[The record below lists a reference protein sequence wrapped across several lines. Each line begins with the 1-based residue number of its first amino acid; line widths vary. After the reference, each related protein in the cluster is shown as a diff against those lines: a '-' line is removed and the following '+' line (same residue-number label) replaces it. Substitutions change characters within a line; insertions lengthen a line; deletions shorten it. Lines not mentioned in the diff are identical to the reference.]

1 MKKNVNKLFL
11 LMIGLGLL
19 AACDTDADT
28 NGSGDTS
35 SSTSDSF
42 VYSTETSMSDM
53 TDTEV
58 AFIDSKIAV
67 LQDNVDHFQT
77 NGEVQN
83 AEVIYATLQEVY
95 EYNLTPEQ
103 ETQITEVVSQ
113 LPPEFI
119 DYQMGLLMSK
129 NNE

>member
-1 MKKNVNKLFL
+1 
-11 LMIGLGLL
+11 MIGLGLL

-35 SSTSDSF
+35 SSTSDSV

-95 EYNLTPEQ
+95 EYNLTSEQ